1 MGRGKGTSLDRT
13 DPQPSR
19 SARRR
24 ARGRSGGD
32 QRSLS
37 VRETA
42 DLGGITLRSVN
53 KAIEQ
58 GVIDAQR
65 IEGRIRIPETE
76 LAPVVMI
83 DEISKSVPLAL
94 SQKRTIRDW
103 ISGLS
108 LSRLRGAHEL
118 ELAPNVLVRLDAEI
132 LRRARDAAR
141 YTQARDRFIIR
152 DPETKAGEPIVRG
165 TRLTVSAIAARLNGG
180 EAIEDVIEDYPYVPR
195 EAIEAAAIYA
205 RTHPRRGRPLQ
216 PWREQGREV
225 TRR

>member
-1 MGRGKGTSLDRT
+1 MGRGKGTPALDRT

-32 QRSLS
+32 QRLLS

-58 GVIDAQR
+58 GVINAQR

-103 ISGLS
+103 ISGLY

-118 ELAPNVLVRLDAEI
+118 ELAPE
-132 LRRARDAAR
+132 RARAAR
-141 YTQARDRFIIR
+141 CRDLAPRARRCSVH
-152 DPETKAGEPIVRG
+152 AGAGSVH
-165 TRLTVSAIAARLNGG
+165 
-180 EAIEDVIEDYPYVPR
+180 
-195 EAIEAAAIYA
+195 
-205 RTHPRRGRPLQ
+205 HPRP
-216 PWREQGREV
+216 
-225 TRR
+225 

>member
-1 MGRGKGTSLDRT
+1 MGRGTRELDKT
-13 DPQPSR
+13 DPPTPRSPRSR
-19 SARRR
+19 A
-24 ARGRSGGD
+24 ARGRGAEL
-32 QRSLS
+32 RLLS

-42 DLGGITLRSVN
+42 DLGGITIRSVN

-58 GVIDAQR
+58 GVINTQK

-108 LSRLRGAHEL
+108 LSRLRGAQEL
-118 ELAPNVLVRLDAEI
+118 ELAPKVLVRLDAEL

-141 YTQARDRFIIR
+141 YTQARDRFITR
-152 DPETKAGEPIVRG
+152 DPEVKTGEPIIRG

-180 EAIEDVIEDYPYVPR
+180 ESIENVIEDYPYIPR
-195 EAIEAAAIYA
+195 EAIEAAAIYD
-205 RTHPRRGRPLQ
+205 RTHPRRGRPPQ
-216 PWREQGREV
+216 PWRGQGREV